1 MKIIIMGVGQS
12 GYELAK
18 RVVDDG
24 HDVVVIDKDIRVLKS
39 TGNKLDCITILNDG
53 DNFEAIKNAGVYD
66 AHFFF
71 ALTSYDEVNLIV
83 CRFAKNENPNLQT
96 IAGVKDYSYSSL
108 IETQKELFGIDYII
122 NAQMEAA
129 KNAVKSIKTGIIG
142 NPVLFDIEG
151 FALREI
157 AIPHNSYMCD
167 KTIKEIR
174 AASDTEFIMALIYRS
189 KEYIIPTGDTRVR
202 EADIVYFFAHKES
215 LDKIFLTDTTAK
227 DIKRILIHGAT
238 DIGIH
243 IAKELY
249 ESMPKHIF
257 FTSKDIVVMDDNH
270 KNCTTSVEKLP
281 KLFTVQDNIIDH
293 DSKSNFASYDI
304 FIAVTNN
311 QEFNLVSALYA
322 KTIGIKYS
330 LAVIQ
335 KSAYMQMASSLD
347 IDSTI
352 SILNSSVD
360 RFIRIINSKHIKG
373 VYSILSGEVEVV
385 EFSIVESS
393 KLKNKLIKDIKFPD
407 AVLILFITRDKNIF
421 IPSGDFEFLEDD
433 VLACIGTRDSI
444 KTLQGLFYDK
454 L

>member
-1 MKIIIMGVGQS
+1 
-12 GYELAK
+12 
-18 RVVDDG
+18 
-24 HDVVVIDKDIRVLKS
+24 
-39 TGNKLDCITILNDG
+39 
-53 DNFEAIKNAGVYD
+53 
-66 AHFFF
+66 
-71 ALTSYDEVNLIV
+71 
-83 CRFAKNENPNLQT
+83 
-96 IAGVKDYSYSSL
+96 
-108 IETQKELFGIDYII
+108 
-122 NAQMEAA
+122 MEAA